1 MFLPC
6 PSLISGGGVSSQGNF
21 DSIIQTVRRY
31 YDDNV
36 AAGRTGNN
44 WLRVLIAFGAET
56 HDSLTPFTAAEAWE
70 RVPRWGGWRPVAEA
84 LEQLEAQTAPIVE
97 PTSSPTP
104 TSTPAPTSTP
114 IPPTPL
120 PTSTPLPT
128 NTPVPTSTPTPM
140 PSPTPTIQSVQFE
153 PAQPQPLQAEPKPL
167 QAEPEP
173 QQAPTPSVLSS
184 GMRIVNRT
192 IPAYHSSGTLDEGGT
207 GVLNAWHRFASN
219 SPDAT
224 DQVRMT
230 FRKCDFTGTLNADAC
245 SPSGAFSPLADMVPL
260 GWKIDGLVE
269 CADGSGS
276 CVSPLRGWSRP
287 QGKWGFNFSLHHTDD
302 NVVKQSQVFQVCTD
316 TNESVDDRCASL
328 IVWEDDLLQT
338 HIRVIGRGSGETRA
352 AWTKVEVTVGR
363 DYHEGFALIVDAEGA
378 ASIVAP
384 TNKQVG
390 TQLAALESARRTSEY
405 PIHCTGN
412 GVGHVSISENVVKNS
427 DWPSEQSVLQDSFP
441 RTRAAT
447 GDRKKVCP
455 PPAVRTPPPATTP
468 EPFVEFSVAS
478 DYTILG
484 QLRHAETNRTLS
496 GFIEV
501 SGSASIDDYSGGSI
515 AKFTY
520 WEVHAS
526 AVGIAVDL
534 NGQPTLIEVSCGP
547 GSGWARVY
555 YLATE
560 DGTTVPYSPF
570 HRFRVC

>member
-1 MFLPC
+1 MCLYP
-6 PSLISGGGVSSQGNF
+6 PASGWDSQAATYFF
-21 DSIIQTVRRY
+21 DT
-31 YDDNV
+31 
-36 AAGRTGNN
+36 T
-44 WLRVLIAFGAET
+44 
-56 HDSLTPFTAAEAWE
+56 LT
-70 RVPRWGGWRPVAEA
+70 
-84 LEQLEAQTAPIVE
+84 
-97 PTSSPTP
+97 
-104 TSTPAPTSTP
+104 
-114 IPPTPL
+114 
-120 PTSTPLPT
+120 
-128 NTPVPTSTPTPM
+128 
-140 PSPTPTIQSVQFE
+140 
-153 PAQPQPLQAEPKPL
+153 
-167 QAEPEP
+167 
-173 QQAPTPSVLSS
+173 
-184 GMRIVNRT
+184 
-192 IPAYHSSGTLDEGGT
+192 
-207 GVLNAWHRFASN
+207 
-219 SPDAT
+219 
-224 DQVRMT
+224 
-230 FRKCDFTGTLNADAC
+230 
-245 SPSGAFSPLADMVPL
+245 
-260 GWKIDGLVE
+260 
-269 CADGSGS
+269 
-276 CVSPLRGWSRP
+276 
-287 QGKWGFNFSLHHTDD
+287 HTDD
-302 NVVKQSQVFQVCTD
+302 NAVGHQNRRWEFCPS
-316 TNESVDDRCASL
+316 ESANRDASCGDL
-328 IVWEDDLLQT
+328 YATEDDLLQT

-352 AWTKVEVTVGR
+352 AWTEVEVTVGR
-363 DYHEGFALIVDAEGA
+363 DYHEGFALIIDAEGA

-384 TNKQVG
+384 PNKQVG

-405 PIHCTGN
+405 PIHCTGT
-412 GVGHVSISENVVKNS
+412 GVGHVSISGNVVKNS
-427 DWPSEQSVLQDSFP
+427 DWPSQQSVLQDSFP

-455 PPAVRTPPPATTP
+455 PPPVRTPPPATTP